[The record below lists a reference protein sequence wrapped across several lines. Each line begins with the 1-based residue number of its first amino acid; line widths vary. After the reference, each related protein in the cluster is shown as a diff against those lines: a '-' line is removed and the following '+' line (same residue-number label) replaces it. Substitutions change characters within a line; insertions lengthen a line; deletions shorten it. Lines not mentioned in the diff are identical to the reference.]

1 MGTLKQSCPSLYSML
16 QTLSSVTF
24 KARTQMTSARF
35 LTYPTV
41 AAYLDREIS
50 RCGKTQLQ
58 ISRECGFPKPNI
70 ITMIKQGHTKLPL
83 TKVGSIAK
91 SLGVDPAYLL
101 RLALREYFPDTYSAI
116 EDVLSPSLLTQN
128 EMSIVNA
135 LRKLTLYS
143 DPDAKVI
150 LKHGIVAIIPH
161 GHT

>member
-1 MGTLKQSCPSLYSML
+1 
-16 QTLSSVTF
+16 
-24 KARTQMTSARF
+24 MTSAGF

-41 AAYLDREIS
+41 AVYLDREIS

-70 ITMIKQGHTKLPL
+70 ITMLKQGHTKLPL
-83 TKVGSIAK
+83 TKVGPLAK

-101 RLALREYFPDTYSAI
+101 RLALREYFPDTYSTI

-128 EMSIVNA
+128 EMNMVNA
-135 LRKLTLYS
+135 FRKLTLYT
-143 DPDAKVI
+143 DPAAKVM

-161 GHT
+161 GHA